1 MAVDRASLKKH
12 VRPKKTV
19 SAPGLGG
26 EVILQAMGLRDR
38 LRISA
43 IEDKWA
49 RLAEMLHVVVVDP
62 KGKPLMSIDEW
73 EDYGAT
79 EDGMSECLMLTN
91 EAHALTSGEAKKDST
106 PS

>member
-1 MAVDRASLKKH
+1 MAVDRASLTKP

-19 SAPGLGG
+19 EAPGLGG

-43 IEDKWA
+43 IEDKWQ
-49 RLAEMLHVVVVDP
+49 RIAEMLHVVVVQPD
-62 KGKPLMSIDEW
+62 GKPLMSIEEW
-73 EDYGAT
+73 EDHGAT

-91 EAHALTSGEAKKDST
+91 ESYALTSGDAKKDSA

>member
-1 MAVDRASLKKH
+1 MAVDRTSLKKP
-12 VRPKKTV
+12 VRPKKTIE
-19 SAPGLGG
+19 APGLGG

-38 LRISA
+38 LRISS

-62 KGKPLMSIDEW
+62 KGKPLMSIEEW

-79 EDGMSECLMLTN
+79 EDGMAECLMLTN
-91 EAHALTSGEAKKDST
+91 EAHALTNGEAKKDST

>member
-1 MAVDRASLKKH
+1 
-12 VRPKKTV
+12 
-19 SAPGLGG
+19 
-26 EVILQAMGLRDR
+26 
-38 LRISA
+38 
-43 IEDKWA
+43 
-49 RLAEMLHVVVVDP
+49 MLHVVVVDP

-91 EAHALTSGEAKKDST
+91 EAHALTSGDAKKDST